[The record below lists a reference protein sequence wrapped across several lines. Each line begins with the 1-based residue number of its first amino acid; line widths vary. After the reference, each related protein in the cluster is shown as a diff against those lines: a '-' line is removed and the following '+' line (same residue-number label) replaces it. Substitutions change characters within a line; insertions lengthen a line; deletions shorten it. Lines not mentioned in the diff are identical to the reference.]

1 MIQSCKQKGDQWL
14 MSDGRASS
22 RQSIIASNVAPQT
35 KSNPALGLVR
45 ILVLI
50 GALSLIAMGLLA
62 GGTGF
67 LVSLLGTGD
76 QLMLSTA
83 SVSFLALTVGLGS
96 ALAWQAW
103 QSIQG
108 RGSRWFLPRF
118 VGIWGLFFLLAVI
131 LDQAVLQSELMSALT
146 FPLLHVLA
154 AGLPPLVTVALVAR
168 SLGGITRSRDIVFQL
183 SSGALVAT
191 VLAFSLEIAVVMGM
205 IVIVLGFV
213 AVKPGGLD
221 QFRALAGYLQ
231 DPAWLETPGNLA
243 SLARSPLVIFSAFF
257 IFAIAV
263 PLIEELVKTIGVPLR
278 AYRHPNMPQAFLW
291 GLAGGAGFA
300 LAEGLF
306 NSLGGIDSWAVVVSF
321 RLGATLLHCFTGAL
335 MGLAWY
341 QALAE
346 KHWGRGLGLCALS
359 VGIHSLWNLL
369 VAGMALASLGL
380 QGSEL
385 PGTRQ
390 TTGELGTTVT
400 FILLA
405 SLALAVAV
413 GMVGLTRFVHSR
425 GTATTSDTQ
434 LASAQ
439 AEAAPTADTMRE

>member
-1 MIQSCKQKGDQWL
+1 
-14 MSDGRASS
+14 MSDNRSS
-22 RQSIIASNVAPQT
+22 SKQSIIASNVAPRT
-35 KSNPALGLVR
+35 ESNPTLGLVR
-45 ILVLI
+45 ILILI
-50 GALSLIAMGLLA
+50 GALSLIAIGLSA
-62 GGTGF
+62 GSIGF
-67 LVSLLGTGD
+67 FVSLLETGD
-76 QLMLSTA
+76 RLILSAA
-83 SVSFLALTVGLGS
+83 SVSFLALAVGLGS

-118 VGIWGLFFLLAVI
+118 VGIWALFFLLAVI
-131 LDQAVLQSELMSALT
+131 LGQAVLRSDLMPALT

-154 AGLPPLVTVALVAR
+154 AGLPPVVIMALVAR
-168 SLGGITRSRDIVFQL
+168 SLGGVTRNRDMVFQL

-191 VLAFSLEIAVVMGM
+191 ALAFSLEIT
-205 IVIVLGFV
+205 IVIGTLIVMLGLV
-213 AVKPGGLD
+213 AVKPGGLE
-221 QFRALAGYLQ
+221 QLQVLAGHLQ
-231 DPAWLETPGNLA
+231 DPAWLEAPGNLA
-243 SLARSPLVIFSAFF
+243 SLARSPLILFFAFF
-257 IFAIAV
+257 VFAIAV

-278 AYRHPNMPQAFLW
+278 AYRRPSMPQAFLW

-306 NSLGGIDSWAVVVSF
+306 NSLGGMDSWAVVVTF

-341 QALAE
+341 YALLE
-346 KHWGRGLGLCALS
+346 KHWGQGLGLGALS

-385 PGTRQ
+385 TGAGQ
-390 TTGELGTTVT
+390 MTGELGTTVT
-400 FILLA
+400 FTLLA

-413 GMVGLTRFVHSR
+413 GMVALTRFVRSR
-425 GTATTSDTQ
+425 GTATTSESK
-434 LASAQ
+434 LASPQ
-439 AEAAPTADTMRE
+439 AEIAPTTDTT